1 MTVTLGP
8 QQIKQIVA
16 KTFEELGVKPGGLKI
31 SGTNPGGINPSGI
44 NPGEVPDLDENLLV
58 HDGHYV
64 ARSYRAGDLMAMWFV
79 DNGFIQFYDAEGN
92 MLRTINLRQE
102 VIERRMAA

>member
-16 KTFEELGVKPGGLKI
+16 KTFEELGVKTGGI
-31 SGTNPGGINPSGI
+31 NPGGINP
-44 NPGEVPDLDENLLV
+44 GETPDLDENLLV

-102 VIERRMAA
+102 AIERRMAA